1 MVSSIHVLSKTTTLF
16 HAGWK
21 VDKKA
26 KAQPGTCGKGG
37 QFDAW
42 MEGIITKREETMK
55 AYCMNGSVIDVVK
68 ADKYVKQVD
77 ENAAYMADVG
87 TYMLMLIPSDK
98 TEIESGHE
106 YMTYKINDEMYESC
120 LTSKHDEL
128 VKFYGGQT
136 FRKNR
141 ALQEQLS
148 LF

>member
-1 MVSSIHVLSKTTTLF
+1 
-16 HAGWK
+16 
-21 VDKKA
+21 
-26 KAQPGTCGKGG
+26 
-37 QFDAW
+37 
-42 MEGIITKREETMK
+42 MK

-128 VKFYGGQT
+128 VKFYSGQT
-136 FRKNR
+136 LHKNR
-141 ALQEQLS
+141 ALHEQLS